1 MISMTGITLLLLNPI
16 VKVTAFTLDLK
27 QTLNL
32 K

>member
-16 VKVTAFTLDLK
+16 VEVTACTLDLK
-27 QTLNL
+27 ETLNL